1 MRSAEDLNEFP
12 LVESPG
18 ERKSRSIFEGSGDD
32 ASSGEAYIDDEGKI
46 PTSVVVVS
54 GLQVSGLYR

>member
-12 LVESPG
+12 LVESLG

-32 ASSGEAYIDDEGKI
+32 ASSGEAFIDDEGKI
-46 PTSVVVVS
+46 PNSFNFW
-54 GLQVSGLYR
+54 G